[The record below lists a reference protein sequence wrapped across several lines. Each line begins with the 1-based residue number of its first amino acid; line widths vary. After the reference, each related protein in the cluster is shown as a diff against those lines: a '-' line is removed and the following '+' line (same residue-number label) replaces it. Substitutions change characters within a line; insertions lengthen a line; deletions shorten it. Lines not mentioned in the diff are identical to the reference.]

1 MQIKQIHSMRWA
13 PPDQT
18 FVALVADT
26 DTGDNEEIATPYN
39 GASIIWEA
47 VQAFPV
53 NKIADYVKPVPL
65 LEFVE
70 SNETLQ

>member
-1 MQIKQIHSMRWA
+1 MQIKEIYSMRWA
-13 PPDQT
+13 TPDQT

-26 DTGDNEEIATPYN
+26 DTGNNEEIATPYN
-39 GASIIWEA
+39 DTSIIWEA

-53 NKIADYVKPVPL
+53 NKIAAYVEPVS
-65 LEFVE
+65 FDE